1 MFGVDRDPFSVKQ
14 SSEGIIQSSS
24 PSVKVQRVRIELEKM
39 RNTHQEDTDRSHALP
54 RLVYQDDGL
63 LGGSA

>member
-1 MFGVDRDPFSVKQ
+1 MFGVDREPASGKQ
-14 SSEGIIQSSS
+14 SSEGLVQSSA

-63 LGGSA
+63 IGGSA

>member
-1 MFGVDRDPFSVKQ
+1 MFGVDRDHASIRQ
-14 SSEGIIQSSS
+14 SSEGIMQSSG

-63 LGGSA
+63 IGGSA

>member
-1 MFGVDRDPFSVKQ
+1 MFGVDREPASVKQ
-14 SSEGIIQSSS
+14 SSEGLVHSSA

-54 RLVYQDDGL
+54 KLVYQDEAL
-63 LGGSA
+63 MGGSA